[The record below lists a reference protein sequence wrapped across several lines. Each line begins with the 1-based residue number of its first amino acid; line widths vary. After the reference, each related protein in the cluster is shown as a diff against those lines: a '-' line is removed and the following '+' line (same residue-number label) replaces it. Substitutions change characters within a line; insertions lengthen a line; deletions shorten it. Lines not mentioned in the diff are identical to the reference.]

1 MDLLRKE
8 DVQRVKTVDNADVW
22 EITLALDP
30 AP

>member
-1 MDLLRKE
+1 MDPLRKE

-22 EITLALDP
+22 EITLGLDP